1 VTAQDATTSK
11 SHKNAKARREKK
23 KTEGPTVEVKS
34 KDGVT
39 VISAP
44 KRSFPEQ
51 VRLYF
56 KGVVAESRRVSWP
69 SKPQVIGGT
78 VTTLFILVVFSA
90 YLGGMDWVLNSLTFR
105 LGL

>member
-1 VTAQDATTSK
+1 MTAQDAATSK

-23 KTEGPTVEVKS
+23 KIEGPTVEVKG
-34 KDGVT
+34 KDGVA
-39 VISAP
+39 VVSQP
-44 KRSFPEQ
+44 KRSFPDQ

-69 SKPQVIGGT
+69 SKPQVVGGT
-78 VTTLFILVVFSA
+78 VTTLFILAVFSL
-90 YLGGMDWVLNSLTFR
+90 YLGGMDWLLAALTDR

>member
-1 VTAQDATTSK
+1 MTAQDAPAPR
-11 SHKNAKARREKK
+11 HKNAKARREKK
-23 KTEGPTVEVKS
+23 KIEGPTEEVRR

-39 VISAP
+39 VVSMP
-44 KRSFPEQ
+44 KRSFPER

-56 KGVVAESRRVSWP
+56 KGVAAESRRVSWP

-78 VTTLFILVVFSA
+78 VTTLFILVVFSI
-90 YLGGMDWVLNSLTFR
+90 YLGGMDWMLSSLTMS

>member
-1 VTAQDATTSK
+1 MTAQDASAPRP
-11 SHKNAKARREKK
+11 KNAKARREKK
-23 KTEGPTVEVKS
+23 KTDGPIEEVRR

-39 VISAP
+39 VVSLP
-44 KRSFPEQ
+44 KRSLLER

-69 SKPQVIGGT
+69 GKPQVVAGT
-78 VTTLFILVVFSA
+78 ITTLFILVVFSA
-90 YLGGMDWVLNSLTFR
+90 YLGSMDWMLNSITTQ